1 MERVLHVR
9 TAGLLAIVLCL
20 IVARSS
26 LFADEPA
33 PPKKDPPAAAANPA
47 QDQPATPPA
56 DDQAARVV
64 QLAEQARK
72 SVVVVT
78 ISGRDGRQQGLGTGF
93 VVSPDGLIATNLHV
107 IGEARPISVQ
117 MADGKKFEVTEVHAF
132 DRPLDLALIRVTA
145 KDLPALPLGDSDS
158 LKQGQPVVAIGNPH
172 GLKHSVVAGVVSG
185 TREIEGRQMI
195 QLAIP
200 IEPGNSGGP
209 LLDMQGNVHGLLTMK
224 SAVTENLGFAM
235 PANALKT
242 LIAKPNPTLMARW
255 LTIGTLDPQEWTTLF
270 GARWRQRA
278 GRILVDGMG
287 SGFGGRSVC
296 LSQLPTP
303 EAPFEIAV
311 SVKLDREEGA
321 AGLVFCADG
330 GDVHYGFYPSNG
342 SLRLSRFDGPFV
354 DSWNVLTQVK
364 NDQYRPGDWNALRV
378 RFEKGK
384 IQCFVNDSLAIEST
398 DSKLAAGKVGL
409 AKFRATEAE
418 FRSFRVGK
426 ELPSTQ
432 PADDVAVRLK
442 QAIDELPADAAVR
455 PEAAAKFTSEGP
467 AGVAALRGRAQA
479 LEKQSQQLKKLAQ
492 AVHQRRVEKELAELF
507 NKPTDDEIDLF
518 HAALL
523 VALLDNEEV
532 DVAGYREELDRMA
545 REIAREYPADTDEA
559 TRLKALNK
567 YLFDEHG
574 FHGSRGEYYHRSN
587 SYVNEVL
594 DDREG
599 LPITLSVIYIEL
611 ARKLGLKVVG
621 VGLPGH
627 FMVRFE
633 PAQGESQLIDVY
645 ERGQVFSQ
653 AEAEKLV
660 RAAFERPPTDADF
673 AAAFKRAI
681 AAASKQAIVVR
692 MLGNLLALARNARDA
707 EGMLRYVSAIL
718 AVSPAEAEYRFL
730 RAQLLLY
737 SGRRAEAI
745 IDADWLLQNRPE
757 GINLN
762 EVDRF
767 RHDLDR
773 GD

>member
-1 MERVLHVR
+1 MERVLHLR
-9 TAGLLAIVLCL
+9 TARLFASLLCL
-20 IVARSS
+20 ILAWQTVV
-26 LFADEPA
+26 ADEPA
-33 PPKKDPPAAAANPA
+33 PPKKETSAAAGDSTDKPVI
-47 QDQPATPPA
+47 QPAEEH
-56 DDQAARVV
+56 AARVV

-72 SVVVVT
+72 AVVVVT
-78 ISGRDGRQQGLGTGF
+78 FSGRDGRQQGLGSGF
-93 VVSPDGLIATNLHV
+93 VVSSDGLIATNLHV

-117 MADGKKFEVTEVHAF
+117 TADGKKFEVTEVHAF
-132 DRPLDLALIRVTA
+132 DRPLDLALIRVAA

-158 LKQGQPVVAIGNPH
+158 LKQGQAVVAIGNPH

-209 LLDMQGNVHGLLTMK
+209 LLDMQGRVHGLLTMK
-224 SAVTENLGFAM
+224 SLVTENLGFAM
-235 PANALKT
+235 PSNALKT

-255 LTIGTLDPQEWTTLF
+255 LTIGTLDPQEWTALF

-278 GRILVDGMG
+278 GRILVDGLG

-303 EAPFEIAV
+303 EAPFEVAV

-342 SLRLSRFDGPFV
+342 NLRLSRFDGPYV
-354 DSWNVLTQVK
+354 DSWHVLTEVK
-364 NDQYRPGDWNALRV
+364 NAQYRPGDWNALKV

-384 IQCFVNDSLAIEST
+384 IQCFVNDVPAIEST
-398 DSKLAAGKVGL
+398 DARLATGKVGL

-418 FRSFRVGK
+418 FRAFRVGK
-426 ELPSTQ
+426 ELPTTKLT
-432 PADDVAVRLK
+432 DDVVLRIR
-442 QAIDELPADAAVR
+442 QAIDELPADGAIR
-455 PEAAAKFTSEGP
+455 PDAAAKFTSDGP
-467 AGVAALRGRAQA
+467 AGVAALRERAKA
-479 LEKQSQQLKKLAQ
+479 LEQQSQQLKKLAQ
-492 AVHQRRVEKELAELF
+492 AVHHRRVEKELADLF

-532 DVAGYREELDRMA
+532 DVAGYREELDRMG
-545 REIAREYPADTDEA
+545 REISREHAADADEA
-559 TRLKALNK
+559 TRLRALNK

-574 FHGSRGEYYHRSN
+574 FHGSRGDYYHRSN

-621 VGLPGH
+621 VALPGH

-633 PAQGESQLIDVY
+633 PSQGEAQLIDVY
-645 ERGQVFSQ
+645 ERGQVFPQ

-660 RAAFERPPTDADF
+660 RQANEGPPTEADF
-673 AAAFKRAI
+673 AAAPKKLI
-681 AAASKQAIVVR
+681 IVR
-692 MLGNLLALARNARDA
+692 MLRNLRGLAERTADA
-707 EGMLRYVSAIL
+707 DGMLRYLDATL
-718 AVSPAEAEYRFL
+718 AVFPGHAESRVV
-730 RAQLLLY
+730 RAVMLGRI
-737 SGRRAEAI
+737 GRRAEAI
-745 IDADWLLQNRPE
+745 VDADWLLQNRPE

-762 EVDRF
+762 QVDKLR
-767 RHDLDR
+767 RDLDR
-773 GD
+773 GE

>member
-1 MERVLHVR
+1 MERVLHR
-9 TAGLLAIVLCL
+9 PAAMLLAFFCCL
-20 IVARSS
+20 TLSRPI

-33 PPKKDPPAAAANPA
+33 PPKKDPPAAPAADSPA
-47 QDQPATPPA
+47 KPTDQPADA
-56 DDQAARVV
+56 QAASVV

-72 SVVVVT
+72 AVVVVT
-78 ISGRDGRQQGLGTGF
+78 ISGRDGRQQGLGSGF

-117 MADGKKFEVTEVHAF
+117 TADGKKYDVTEVHAF
-132 DRPLDLALIRVTA
+132 DRPLDLALIRVKA
-145 KDLPALPLGDSDS
+145 QDLPALPLGDSDT

-172 GLKHSVVAGVVSG
+172 GLKHSIVAGVVSG

-209 LLDMQGNVHGLLTMK
+209 LLDMQGRVHGLLTMK

-235 PANALKT
+235 PSNALKT

-296 LSQLPTP
+296 LSQLPVP

-342 SLRLSRFDGPFV
+342 NLRLSRFDGPYV
-354 DSWNVLTQVK
+354 DSWHVLTQVK
-364 NDQYRPGDWNALRV
+364 NAQYRPGDWNTLKV

-384 IQCFVNDSLAIEST
+384 IQCFVNDSPAIEST
-398 DSKLAAGKVGL
+398 DANLTGGKVGL

-418 FRSFRVGK
+418 FRSFRIGK
-426 ELPSTQ
+426 ELPSTKVS
-432 PADDVAVRLK
+432 DDVALRIK
-442 QAIDELPADAAVR
+442 QLIDELPADAAAR
-455 PEAAAKFTSEGP
+455 PDAAAKFTNDGL
-467 AGVAALRGRAQA
+467 AGVAALRERAKA
-479 LEKQSQQLKKLAQ
+479 LEQQSQQLKKLAQ
-492 AVHQRRVEKELAELF
+492 AVHHRRVEKELADLF
-507 NKPTDDEIDLF
+507 SKPTDDDIDLF

-532 DVAGYREELDRMA
+532 DVAGYRQELDRMG
-545 REIAREYPADTDEA
+545 REIARECPADTDEA

-611 ARKLGLKVVG
+611 ARKIGLKVVG

-633 PAQGESQLIDVY
+633 PSQGESQLIDVY
-645 ERGQVFSQ
+645 ERGQVFPQ
-653 AEAEKLV
+653 PEAEKLV
-660 RAAFERPPTDADF
+660 RAAFDRPPTEADF
-673 AAAFKRAI
+673 AAAY
-681 AAASKQAIVVR
+681 AAASKRAIIVR
-692 MLGNLLALARNARDA
+692 MLGNLRGLAFNARDA
-707 EGMLRYVSAIL
+707 DGMLRYLNAAL
-718 AVSPAEAEYRFL
+718 AVSPADGEL
-730 RAQLLLY
+730 R
-737 SGRRAEAI
+737 
-745 IDADWLLQNRPE
+745 
-757 GINLN
+757 
-762 EVDRF
+762 V
-767 RHDLDR
+767 
-773 GD
+773 